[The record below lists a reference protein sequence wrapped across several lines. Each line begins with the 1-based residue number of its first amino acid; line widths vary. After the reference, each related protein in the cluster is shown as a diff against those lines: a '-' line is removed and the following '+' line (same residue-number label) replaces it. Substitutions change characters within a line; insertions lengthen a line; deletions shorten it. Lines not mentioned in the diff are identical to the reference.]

1 MQSQGESWP
10 LGSQLGQGT
19 GEDFGYHPNLSVW
32 EGDTTSDFRK
42 PRLGR
47 HGSCSQKTPI
57 WWEEG
62 YRNSDGCN
70 SILWHVSLQLTG
82 LRAWMQVWIDRAV
95 SLPAGQDGLR
105 GGGQRRYKGKET
117 CKACSLGDMVLNKPQ
132 PLSHLTLC
140 TSQAS
145 SWDSEQRSS
154 NQRVEQVWVCLLP
167 GQPLHQKR
175 QRCPL
180 SPIDMGHW
188 SSRVQMWQ
196 SRTGE
201 WQNRGQVSW
210 KLLESGWKVI
220 FLPLRFY

>member
-1 MQSQGESWP
+1 MGRGVQKQWWVQFNPVTCEPTINWFVCMDAGVNRQGCESP
-10 LGSQLGQGT
+10 GRAGRA
-19 GEDFGYHPNLSVW
+19 
-32 EGDTTSDFRK
+32 EG
-42 PRLGR
+42 
-47 HGSCSQKTPI
+47 
-57 WWEEG
+57 WWAKE
-62 YRNSDGCN
+62 
-70 SILWHVSLQLTG
+70 IQ
-82 LRAWMQVWIDRAV
+82 
-95 SLPAGQDGLR
+95 
-105 GGGQRRYKGKET
+105 GKET

-154 NQRVEQVWVCLLP
+154 NQQVEQVWVCLLP